1 MKTIIVLAYLL
12 SSVLFILGLK
22 NLSSPKTARR
32 GNLFAMIAMLIAI
45 IATLIKNEIVD
56 FTFIITGLIIG
67 STIGVI
73 IARRVSMTAMP
84 QMVALFNGLGGGASA
99 FVALAEY
106 YRLTG
111 GPTTYI
117 IISMIISFFVGA
129 VTLTGSLVAFG
140 KLQGIIKSAPVV
152 FKAQRFINMLIFTLF
167 LITGIMVVINPA
179 NSSYLLAV
187 LAIAMIL
194 GILLVIPIGGAD
206 MPVVISSLNS
216 CSGLAAAATGF
227 VLSNNILII
236 CGALVGA
243 SGMILTRIMCKAM
256 NRSIS
261 NIIFGAV
268 GAISSDIKNEE
279 KQKVVAYTEEDASMM
294 LESAQT
300 VIVIPGFGLA
310 VAQAQFA
317 LQELVKTLIN
327 SGIKAR
333 YAIHPVAGRM
343 PGHMNVLLAETNVS
357 YDLLFDLSDI
367 NNDFQSTDV
376 ALVVGAND
384 VVNPSARADK
394 DSPLYGMPI
403 LNADQA
409 KTVIICK
416 RSLSPG
422 FSGVDNELFYNKK
435 TMMIF
440 GDAKDSINRLIK
452 LLKP

>member
-111 GPTTYI
+111 GLTTHTI
-117 IISMIISFFVGA
+117 VSMIISFFVGA

-179 NSSYLLAV
+179 NSFYLLAV

-279 KQKVVAYTEEDASMM
+279 KQKVVAYTEEDALMM

-300 VIVIPGFGLA
+300 VIVIPGYGLA

-343 PGHMNVLLAETNVS
+343 PGHMNVLLAEANVS
-357 YDLLFDLSDI
+357 YDLLFDLGDI

>member
-1 MKTIIVLAYLL
+1 
-12 SSVLFILGLK
+12 
-22 NLSSPKTARR
+22 
-32 GNLFAMIAMLIAI
+32 
-45 IATLIKNEIVD
+45 
-56 FTFIITGLIIG
+56 
-67 STIGVI
+67 
-73 IARRVSMTAMP
+73 
-84 QMVALFNGLGGGASA
+84 
-99 FVALAEY
+99 
-106 YRLTG
+106 
-111 GPTTYI
+111 
-117 IISMIISFFVGA
+117 
-129 VTLTGSLVAFG
+129 
-140 KLQGIIKSAPVV
+140 
-152 FKAQRFINMLIFTLF
+152 
-167 LITGIMVVINPA
+167 
-179 NSSYLLAV
+179 
-187 LAIAMIL
+187 
-194 GILLVIPIGGAD
+194 
-206 MPVVISSLNS
+206 
-216 CSGLAAAATGF
+216 
-227 VLSNNILII
+227 
-236 CGALVGA
+236 
-243 SGMILTRIMCKAM
+243 M

-268 GAISSDIKNEE
+268 GTISSDIKMRRS
-279 KQKVVAYTEEDASMM
+279 KRLLRTLKKMPSMM

-300 VIVIPGFGLA
+300 VIVIPGYGLA

-343 PGHMNVLLAETNVS
+343 PGHMNVLLAEANVS
-357 YDLLFDLSDI
+357 YDLLFDLGDI

>member
-111 GPTTYI
+111 GLTTHT

-227 VLSNNILII
+227 VLSNNILIL

-268 GAISSDIKNEE
+268 GTISSDIKNEE

-300 VIVIPGFGLA
+300 VIVIPGYGLA

-343 PGHMNVLLAETNVS
+343 PGHMNVLLAEANVS
-357 YDLLFDLSDI
+357 YDLLFDLGDI

-422 FSGVDNELFYNKK
+422 FSGVDNKLFYNKK

>member
-73 IARRVSMTAMP
+73 IARKVSMTAMP

-111 GPTTYI
+111 GLTTHT

-268 GAISSDIKNEE
+268 GTISSDIKNEE
-279 KQKVVAYTEEDASMM
+279 KQKVVAYTEEDALMM

-300 VIVIPGFGLA
+300 VIVIPGYGLA

-343 PGHMNVLLAETNVS
+343 PGHMNVLLAEANVS
-357 YDLLFDLSDI
+357 YDLLFDLGDI